1 MVSFFSLR
9 RLKAA
14 ALLVLWCAGAVQAQ
28 PGPSLREA
36 LEAAWALST
45 AQRSAAQRIAELD
58 ARARASSSWVSGP
71 ASVTLA
77 HRTDRL
83 TGNGGLR
90 ELEAEVAVP
99 LWNAGTRSATRAQV
113 DADRTALERQ
123 QGLAKLK
130 LAGEV
135 RELAAQAALAQVE
148 VALANRKLEDAR
160 TLAQDVERRVR
171 AGDAARVDAL
181 QSQSAVQQATGTL
194 AQAQAAL
201 ARVQSQWRAMTGL
214 AELPSATAL
223 DSPTVTASVETP
235 LASDHPAVASAT
247 AQAGA
252 ARSRLALAE
261 ADRRDPME
269 LSLGSTRERSAFGA
283 SAETAL
289 RVALKIPLG
298 GDSRNGP
305 RIAAAR
311 AELDAA
317 DAEADAVAR
326 QVNAELAAARAEVQ
340 AAQASEQAAEARA
353 RLSTEAQDLYAKSY
367 RLGDSDLPTR
377 LRADNERFE
386 ADLALARTR
395 VETRR
400 ALARLHQSLGS
411 LP

>member
-1 MVSFFSLR
+1 
-9 RLKAA
+9 
-14 ALLVLWCAGAVQAQ
+14 
-28 PGPSLREA
+28 
-36 LEAAWALST
+36 
-45 AQRSAAQRIAELD
+45 
-58 ARARASSSWVSGP
+58 VSGP

-99 LWNAGTRSATRAQV
+99 LWTAGTRSATRAQV

-123 QGLAKLK
+123 HGLARQLEP
-130 LAGEV
+130 GDV
-135 RELAAQAALAQVE
+135 RELAAQVALAQVE
-148 VALANRKLEDAR
+148 LSLATRKLQDSTA
-160 TLAQDVERRVR
+160 LAQDVDRRVR

-181 QSQSAVQQATGTL
+181 QAQSAVQQATSTL
-194 AQAQAAL
+194 AHAQAAL
-201 ARVQSQWRAMTGL
+201 TRAHSQWRAMTGL
-214 AELPSATAL
+214 VELPSVTAL
-223 DSPTVTASVETP
+223 DSPTAVASIETP
-235 LASDHPAVASAT
+235 LAPDHPVVASAM
-247 AQAGA
+247 AQAQA

-269 LSLGSTRERSAFGA
+269 LSLGSTRERSAVGA

-311 AELDAA
+311 AELDTA

-326 QVNAELAAARAEVQ
+326 QVNADLAAARADVL
-340 AAQASEQAAEARA
+340 AAQASERAAEARA
-353 RLSTEAQDLYAKSY
+353 RLSAEAQDLFAKSY

-395 VETRR
+395 IETRR